1 MINRVIDHS
10 IMVIILILAIFQQQS
25 AVASSKE
32 GVDNKTAESQKVIPE
47 LPVDNNTTQPHSEL
61 APGTEDPPNDEVVHC
76 AALGCPGNPPNPHGP
91 PTVEPEGDG

>member
-1 MINRVIDHS
+1 MINRVIDYS
-10 IMVIILILAIFQQQS
+10 IMVIILILVIFQQQS

-32 GVDNKTAESQKVIPE
+32 SVDNKTAESRTAIPE
-47 LPVDNNTTQPHSEL
+47 LPVNSNTTQPHSEL

-91 PTVEPEGDG
+91 PTEEPEGDG